1 MARTKGYTDRVNI
14 LKKVLIAGNW
24 KFVPAFKRNGKIVRD
39 HVLVAGKD
47 EHHPEGTYYIEWYE
61 GTKNR
66 RKLSVGTYDEA
77 LEAARNKSIEVAAL
91 KAGVLTQPVDAS
103 SRDRQTIGQAIDEYL
118 EFVEIHRK
126 KRTFLTYR
134 YTLGTLLRESYPKTY
149 VDEVSRQDMVKFIS
163 DCYRRGL
170 GQRTTYDKLVVVLQ
184 MFKRYGKTKLLEP
197 KDWPNYVETIRPIYE
212 REELESMFKV
222 ATDSEATLVKFL
234 LGSGFRDQE
243 IRYVQWNDI
252 DCRNHVVR
260 VTAKQDSGF
269 TPKNWEERAVPLPEP
284 LIDRLKRIKEQ
295 RNAVPTQLVF
305 ANSRG
310 NPDSYLDVIIKRLA
324 HRAKLNCGRCITKH
338 GNKCAD
344 GPYCMNYFLHKFRHT
359 FATEHLRHGVDIRT
373 LQSWMG
379 HRDIQSTMVYLKG
392 VQSKDAFAKVNGG
405 ALAAYVA

>member
-134 YTLGTLLRESYPKTY
+134 YTLGTLLRESYPK
-149 VDEVSRQDMVKFIS
+149 
-163 DCYRRGL
+163 
-170 GQRTTYDKLVVVLQ
+170 
-184 MFKRYGKTKLLEP
+184 
-197 KDWPNYVETIRPIYE
+197 
-212 REELESMFKV
+212 
-222 ATDSEATLVKFL
+222 
-234 LGSGFRDQE
+234 
-243 IRYVQWNDI
+243 
-252 DCRNHVVR
+252 
-260 VTAKQDSGF
+260 
-269 TPKNWEERAVPLPEP
+269 
-284 LIDRLKRIKEQ
+284 
-295 RNAVPTQLVF
+295 
-305 ANSRG
+305 
-310 NPDSYLDVIIKRLA
+310 
-324 HRAKLNCGRCITKH
+324 
-338 GNKCAD
+338 
-344 GPYCMNYFLHKFRHT
+344 
-359 FATEHLRHGVDIRT
+359 
-373 LQSWMG
+373 
-379 HRDIQSTMVYLKG
+379 
-392 VQSKDAFAKVNGG
+392 
-405 ALAAYVA
+405 